1 MGVRRAEIRRAL
13 GADAGCPLRLLPDEP
28 GSGSA
33 YTGEN
38 LKRFS
43 EGEFSPK
50 LGLVFKAH
58 EAANLFAQYSHGYKT
73 PMYDNAFSTLNHQ
86 AYGYRIE
93 PNPNLKPESSDGID
107 LGVRGSAGGFSYE
120 VATFYNKF
128 EDFIELAGVG
138 TEGRTAL
145 YQYQNLD
152 KATTKGPRPRRTTG

>member
-1 MGVRRAEIRRAL
+1 MLTPGVRY
-13 GADAGCPLRLLPDEP
+13 DYYKMTPDEDP
-28 GSGSA
+28 A

-38 LKRFS
+38 MKKIS

-58 EAANLFAQYSHGYKT
+58 EAANLFAQYSHGFKA

-107 LGVRGSAGGFSYE
+107 LGCAAAVAGSAMKWPPS
-120 VATFYNKF
+120 
-128 EDFIELAGVG
+128 
-138 TEGRTAL
+138 
-145 YQYQNLD
+145 
-152 KATTKGPRPRRTTG
+152 TTSSTTSSS